1 MTADQ
6 ARELKGVLGVLYPEA
21 TDIQVAPDSDGARV
35 VLSGV
40 RAAGNS
46 EPGGGDLMFDIGNGA
61 GPFLRMI
68 LSGRV

>member
-1 MTADQ
+1 MNARQ
-6 ARELKGVLGVLYPEA
+6 ARELKGVLGVVYPGA

-46 EPGGGDLMFDIGNGA
+46 EPGGGDVMLDISDGDS
-61 GPFLRMI
+61 PVLLMI
-68 LSGRV
+68 LSGRI

>member
-1 MTADQ
+1 MNARQ
-6 ARELKGVLGVLYPEA
+6 ARELKGVLGVACPAA

-46 EPGGGDLMFDIGNGA
+46 EAGGGDVMLDIGNGDS
-61 GPFLRMI
+61 PVLRMI
-68 LSGRV
+68 LSGRI